1 MEVRPF
7 RVIVLLFL
15 SFKSFFVK
23 SCTLEISIVYFA
35 IFSYEIVGDTRLFY
49 PFVMDWNWLF
59 WMLATGSDTMRRWPL
74 ESPLSL
80 MSFKSL
86 RFYAGGLSTPAKE
99 MAGRACYAHG
109 QFCFGVRKNLG
120 LPRGQQARRS

>member
-80 MSFKSL
+80 MSFNSL
-86 RFYAGGLSTPAKE
+86 RFCAAGLSTPGERDGRKGVLCSRSILFWGSKE
-99 MAGRACYAHG
+99 
-109 QFCFGVRKNLG
+109 FGLATG
-120 LPRGQQARRS
+120 STS